1 MDTILYSVINVQIM
15 VKTNVSIELD
25 YQIVS
30 KLVEHIAAVRSI
42 QWMRVIDDSSQFYT
56 VCWNFCSASLTI
68 FNECAFWILSQS
80 FINALNLL

>member
-30 KLVEHIAAVRSI
+30 KLVEHTAVVRSI
-42 QWMRVIDDSSQFYT
+42 Q
-56 VCWNFCSASLTI
+56 
-68 FNECAFWILSQS
+68 
-80 FINALNLL
+80 